1 MESPVSES
9 APVNILVVDD
19 RPENALA
26 IKAIL
31 SFPAYNVITATSGSE
46 ALRRVLKHDF
56 AVILMDVL
64 MPSMDGFETARLI
77 FRREASRHIPII
89 FLTAVGTD
97 VTSLYKGYSVGAVDY
112 LIKPIEPDIV
122 RAKVAVFVDLFR
134 KTQQIRRQEEKLRE
148 AERQRSEQALKERED
163 EYEATFEKAAAGIA
177 QVSPEGRWL
186 RVNQRFCEIVG
197 YAKEEMSSLDLP
209 QVVHPEDLAS

>member
-1 MESPVSES
+1 METPVSES

-46 ALRRVLKHDF
+46 ALRKVLKHDF

-77 FRREASRHIPII
+77 FQREASRHIPII
-89 FLTAVGTD
+89 FLTAVGNHP
-97 VTSLYKGYSVGAVDY
+97 TSPLQWW
-112 LIKPIEPDIV
+112 PV
-122 RAKVAVFVDLFR
+122 RPV
-134 KTQQIRRQEEKLRE
+134 E
-148 AERQRSEQALKERED
+148 
-163 EYEATFEKAAAGIA
+163 
-177 QVSPEGRWL
+177 
-186 RVNQRFCEIVG
+186 
-197 YAKEEMSSLDLP
+197 
-209 QVVHPEDLAS
+209 